1 MVGSGRSG
9 MPDGTRVLDRMRELD
24 ARKAAAGKQA
34 QDVQLAGRREVDRIR
49 KRAWRAKQKTQA
61 VTIKDVACEPES
73 ALSDKQKTELFSQ
86 LFDVPMSAPSPREN
100 KIRGDLLKLSRDRKA
115 PASARVTALRTLAEM
130 DGHIGRL
137 QKGGADTADQP
148 LATMTRA
155 QLEDELR
162 RLRAQRGQD
171 AGAK

>member
-1 MVGSGRSG
+1 MVGSERSG
-9 MPDGTRVLDRMRELD
+9 TPDGTRVLDRLRELD
-24 ARKAAAGKQA
+24 GRKVAAAKQVRDA
-34 QDVQLAGRREVDRIR
+34 QIAGRREQDRLR
-49 KRAWRAKQKTQA
+49 KRRWRAAKATQ
-61 VTIKDVACEPES
+61 VGTSGCETCEPES
-73 ALSDKQKTELFSQ
+73 ALSDTEKTKLFSQ
-86 LFDVPMSAPSPREN
+86 LFDVSLPDPPREN

-137 QKGGADTADQP
+137 QKGGVDTAEQP

-171 AGAK
+171 VGVK